1 MAEINPDIILLNE
14 TSNKK
19 DYNIKYSGYT
29 SISKSIGTKDGTAIL
44 IRNTLTTENI
54 HLEYISTVR
63 RNLLKYIKIH
73 DCRRLLTL
81 TCIRV
86 SVSVP
91 GADNI
96 IGTKVFQA
104 IILQQIFIHKTAL
117 DVFLWL
123 QTRSVFGTN
132 LTHNS
137 TLLHK

>member
-1 MAEINPDIILLNE
+1 MQHECRPLAKGLLHIE
-14 TSNKK
+14 HPKRQLLGELV
-19 DYNIKYSGYT
+19 Y
-29 SISKSIGTKDGTAIL
+29 
-44 IRNTLTTENI
+44 
-54 HLEYISTVR
+54 HLEYILTVH
-63 RNLLKYIKIH
+63 RNLLKFIEIH
-73 DCRRLLTL
+73 DCRQLLTL

-123 QTRSVFGTN
+123 QTRSVFGTY
-132 LTHNS
+132 LTHDS